1 MTVGA
6 LTGSRVL
13 SKLIPQYGEEGRG
26 AFIDTTDGWTPLNGW
41 KTGTTTRGL
50 RCLMYETYF
59 DLQGYQLDDL
69 TLYPAMALLQD
80 PGAYTSNDTNTPI
93 MEVLDIISQD
103 RLDIDTLADLIVQN
117 NVPGMTLS
125 QNEWTNITFGQYRL
139 MMNSAEFNETGTKTW
154 LTSKRNDFGS
164 GMPVTATKLWCY
176 RFVRFLVN
184 DGKLL
189 MIPASR
195 FILAAN
201 IEKDSEL
208 VYLQRLRRNYELQ
221 GALN

>member
-13 SKLIPQYGEEGRG
+13 SKLIPEYGSP
-26 AFIDTTDGWTPLNGW
+26 FIDTTDGWTPYKGW
-41 KTGTTTRGL
+41 KTGTTARGL
-50 RCLMYETYF
+50 RCIMYETYF

-103 RLDIDTLADLIVQN
+103 RLDIDTLAELIVQQ
-117 NVPGMTLS
+117 NVPGMALS

-139 MMNSAEFNETGTKTW
+139 MMNSAEFNEVGTQTW
-154 LTSKRNDFGS
+154 LTAKRNDFGS
-164 GMPVTATKLWCY
+164 GMPVTVTKLWCY

-184 DGKLL
+184 DGKL
-189 MIPASR
+189 MSVPASR

-221 GALN
+221 GALD